1 MSAPQNPLPVPAP
14 KVTTTNAAFWAAT
27 AEGRFTL
34 QRCPAC
40 GLVIWFP
47 RRTCPQCWT
56 EDIES
61 FAASGR
67 GSVYSFTVVRKGSG
81 AYKDAAPFV
90 VAYVELE
97 EGPRV
102 LTNITGCD
110 PADVTVGMAVEVEWH
125 DTGEGNA
132 IYRFRPAPG

>member
-1 MSAPQNPLPVPAP
+1 MTAERPPLPVPAP
-14 KVTTTNAAFWAAT
+14 KITTTNAAFWEAT
-27 AEGRFTL
+27 ARGEFTL

-40 GLVIWFP
+40 DLVIWFP
-47 RRTCPQCWT
+47 RRTCPQCRT
-56 EDIES
+56 EAIES

-67 GSVYSFTVVRKGSG
+67 GTVYSFTVVRKGSG
-81 AYKDAAPFV
+81 AYRDAAPFV
-90 VAYVELE
+90 VAYVELA

-102 LTNITGCD
+102 LTNIVGCD

-132 IYRFRPAPG
+132 VYRFRPAAG